1 MKYTNTNFIKLTFP
15 PVLLQLIEFGS
26 MFIDSAMIGNYDPI
40 SFGATSLSGMIF
52 YFIFTLFFGIMMMI
66 GPLIGQARGANNNE
80 LIAKN
85 VSSGIWIGMIFAII
99 LFIIFSYIVEIVAI
113 FNFSDDIITVMRDFI
128 AGKKY
133 SVLIFVAMPFRYFL
147 VNQGIFRQI
156 IFLSIMV
163 FPLNILF
170 NYVFIYGYG
179 FIPEMGVYGAGIA
192 TSVSVITSSVL
203 LWIFASN
210 YAQKQ
215 GIKIYHKFFEIDFQI
230 LKRILKYGIPTG
242 IALGLETLLFTTSNI
257 YVAYFDKYS
266 ISAFAVTFQIWN
278 ICYAIVLGFSEGVA
292 ILVAKSAGEK
302 NINDIIQT
310 IKQAVI
316 KMAIILLLLCL
327 WYYYTSNYIF
337 EFMLDTNNSA
347 YPMIIKIA
355 DDLKYLIIVAIMV
368 ECTVHLPTKLLQSI
382 NDTKYIPI
390 AQFIGYILIGVS
402 SGYILCF
409 IYDFKN
415 EGIYISM
422 ILGII
427 TTSLILITRI
437 IYSLNKKRIF
447 KYVETK

>member
-1 MKYTNTNFIKLTFP
+1 
-15 PVLLQLIEFGS
+15 

-192 TSVSVITSSVL
+192 TSVL
-203 LWIFASN
+203 L
-210 YAQKQ
+210 
-215 GIKIYHKFFEIDFQI
+215 
-230 LKRILKYGIPTG
+230 L
-242 IALGLETLLFTTSNI
+242 
-257 YVAYFDKYS
+257 
-266 ISAFAVTFQIWN
+266 
-278 ICYAIVLGFSEGVA
+278 
-292 ILVAKSAGEK
+292 
-302 NINDIIQT
+302 
-310 IKQAVI
+310 QAV
-316 KMAIILLLLCL
+316 
-327 WYYYTSNYIF
+327 YYCG
-337 EFMLDTNNSA
+337 
-347 YPMIIKIA
+347 
-355 DDLKYLIIVAIMV
+355 YLQVIMHKSKV
-368 ECTVHLPTKLLQSI
+368 
-382 NDTKYIPI
+382 
-390 AQFIGYILIGVS
+390 
-402 SGYILCF
+402 
-409 IYDFKN
+409 
-415 EGIYISM
+415 
-422 ILGII
+422 
-427 TTSLILITRI
+427 
-437 IYSLNKKRIF
+437 
-447 KYVETK
+447 